1 MRLIAIILGK
11 ILMLFSRM
19 LKIGGGSS
27 FPGLVALSINPK
39 LIENT
44 VGKLK
49 YGTVVITGTN
59 GKTTTAKHLSSI
71 LNCWGLKVVH
81 NRTGSNLM
89 RGIASTLIEQSNVFG
104 KPHGDIGLF
113 EVDEAAMPVAVANL
127 KPRVILVTNLFRDQL
142 DRYGELDKIAGVIAN
157 SVGKLE
163 NATIVLNADD
173 PLVASL
179 AELLNAKN
187 KVKFF
192 GLNDI
197 SYVSKSRASVDTKD
211 CFICRAELKFERRYY
226 GHLGIYSCPNGDFKR
241 PKPDFEAKNITL
253 RGVKNSSFSLTDGQS
268 KIDIFLNLSG
278 IFNIYNALAAY
289 SAAVV
294 LGVDNRTIKKA
305 LNSSS
310 AAFGRMENFSLE
322 DREVYLLLVKNPIG
336 LTQIIETLNTDA
348 NAKNFMMILNDNF
361 ADGTDISWIWDADVN
376 PIKDGF
382 KFFYVSG
389 IRAQDMALRL
399 KYEDFD
405 LTRIKIINDVENAFE
420 AAVKNTPQG
429 ETLYVLA
436 TYTGMLQLRNY
447 LTRRGV
453 LEGFWRKAA

>member
-1 MRLIAIILGK
+1 MRLIAIIIGK

-19 LKIGGGSS
+19 FKIGGGSS
-27 FPGLVALSINPK
+27 FPGLVALAINPR
-39 LIENT
+39 LIAST
-44 VGKLK
+44 VSKLK

-59 GKTTTAKHLSSI
+59 GKTTTSKHLSSI
-71 LNCWGLKVVH
+71 LNYWGLKVVH

-89 RGIASTLIEQSNVFG
+89 RGIASALIEQSTIFG
-104 KPHGDIGLF
+104 KPRGDIGLF

-127 KPRVILVTNLFRDQL
+127 NPRVVLVTNLFRDQL
-142 DRYGELDKIAGVIAN
+142 DRYGELDKIAAVIAG
-157 SVGKLE
+157 SVEKLE

-179 AELLNAKN
+179 AKVLNTKI
-187 KVKFF
+187 KVKYF
-192 GLNDI
+192 GLNDNG
-197 SYVSKSRASVDTKD
+197 YVSRSRASVDTKD
-211 CFICRAELKFERRYY
+211 CLICRAELKFEKRYY

-241 PKPDFEAKNITL
+241 PKPDFEAGNISL
-253 RGVKNSSFSLTDGQS
+253 HGVKNSSFFLTNGQS
-268 KIDIFLNLSG
+268 KIDISLNLSG
-278 IFNIYNALAAY
+278 IFNIYNSLAAY

-294 LGVDNRTIKKA
+294 LGVDGETIKEA

-310 AAFGRMENFSLE
+310 AAFGRMEKFVVR

-348 NAKNFMMILNDNF
+348 NARNFMIILNDNF
-361 ADGTDISWIWDADVN
+361 ADGTDISWIWDADVYL
-376 PIKDGF
+376 IKDNF

-389 IRAQDMALRL
+389 VRAQDMALRL

-405 LTRIKIINDVENAFE
+405 MSKIVIINDVEDAF
-420 AAVKNTPQG
+420 ADAVNNTPSG

-447 LTRRGV
+447 LTRKGV
-453 LEGFWRKAA
+453 VEGFWRKVA